1 MKAAR
6 LVCVVLVC
14 VVIACLAVA
23 ACDGSDRPGAPARV
37 ARIERAS
44 QLPAGACITQDQCP
58 DPTVC
63 VALTPR
69 QIVCVDDPR
78 LKKPPRG
85 PAGQPAP
92 PLGLLTGEALRRQVA
107 P

>member
-1 MKAAR
+1 MKAAW
-6 LVCVVLVC
+6 LVCVVL
-14 VVIACLAVA
+14 ASLAVA
-23 ACDGSDRPGAPARV
+23 ACEDSGRPGAAEAVARV
-37 ARIERAS
+37 DRAS
-44 QLPAGACITQDQCP
+44 RLPAGACITQDQCP

-63 VALTPR
+63 VALTPSE
-69 QIVCVDDPR
+69 IVCVDDPQ

-92 PLGLLTGEALRRQVA
+92 PLGLLTGEALRRQVR